1 MKIQREAVVTIE
13 KLAFGGT
20 GIGRIDGKV
29 CFVPFVAVGDVVRV
43 ALLREKKSYYEAKL
57 IEVVNPSPG
66 RTIPPCPI
74 FGDCGGCN
82 WQHLPYGEQLRAKED
97 IFSETLARIARVGAE
112 CITEPIAAPDPFG
125 YRSRVQLKVRFA
137 GDRLHVGFYRQGSHY
152 VIDCAC
158 FCAIARSEVNDLI
171 ARLVPL
177 LKHFPEPDRIPQI
190 DIATGDSED
199 AVIVFHYIG
208 ENTGRIVAWIKEHLG
223 ERIGATGIFMQCG
236 RKSTM
241 MKIWGSEWLS
251 YGFSGDFP
259 PGLSNL
265 RLMFRAGGF
274 SQVNYSQNHAMVAEA
289 LRLLDLTGNERVL
302 DLYCGN
308 GNFSLPVALCCR
320 ELVGVEGY
328 SPSID
333 DAESNAR
340 NNGITNAR
348 FVCQDAE
355 QWLALHAEAGENFDV
370 VMLDPPRAGAREA
383 VQYIQYL
390 QPKKILYVSCDP
402 TTLARDIATLQKTG
416 FEVVACKPIDMFP
429 QTYHLESL
437 TLLCKR

>member
-1 MKIQREAVVTIE
+1 
-13 KLAFGGT
+13 
-20 GIGRIDGKV
+20 
-29 CFVPFVAVGDVVRV
+29 
-43 ALLREKKSYYEAKL
+43 
-57 IEVVNPSPG
+57 
-66 RTIPPCPI
+66 
-74 FGDCGGCN
+74 
-82 WQHLPYGEQLRAKED
+82 
-97 IFSETLARIARVGAE
+97 
-112 CITEPIAAPDPFG
+112 
-125 YRSRVQLKVRFA
+125 
-137 GDRLHVGFYRQGSHY
+137 
-152 VIDCAC
+152 
-158 FCAIARSEVNDLI
+158 
-171 ARLVPL
+171 
-177 LKHFPEPDRIPQI
+177 
-190 DIATGDSED
+190 
-199 AVIVFHYIG
+199 
-208 ENTGRIVAWIKEHLG
+208 
-223 ERIGATGIFMQCG
+223 
-236 RKSTM
+236 M